1 MWGNTTAAMGCALCV
16 ISALALPW
24 ARVSVTWKSLL
35 FNADMDLGSYTFKLT
50 ENAWLAAVLVC
61 LPCLC
66 LVGLAWKRR
75 SWSVAATTYLLLSV
89 GCAVY
94 LGLLFRDALD
104 FLGLYRHLLELI
116 RALPVVGQAAEE
128 MVRERLAF
136 HALPHVGI
144 FLFAAGT
151 VLILAGS
158 LLLRNSIRSVGAPAF
173 SRREHLG

>member
-1 MWGNTTAAMGCALCV
+1 MAIGCILCV
-16 ISALALPW
+16 FSALALPW

-35 FNADMDLGSYTFKLT
+35 FKADMDLGSYTFKLT
-50 ENAWLAAVLVC
+50 ENAWLTAALVC
-61 LPCLC
+61 LSCLC
-66 LVGLAWKRR
+66 LAGLAWKRR
-75 SWSVAATTYLLLSV
+75 SWSVAAIASLLLSV

-116 RALPVVGQAAEE
+116 RAIPVVGQAAEE

-136 HALPHVGI
+136 HALPHVGV

-151 VLILAGS
+151 LLILAGG
-158 LLLRNSIRSVGAPAF
+158 LLLRNSIRSVGAPAS
-173 SRREHLG
+173 SRREHIG